1 MATRANDL
9 GAAFFYHLT
18 QSTLEQTL
26 PTLLAKSRA
35 AGWVIE
41 VRGTDAAAMERLD
54 VALWQSPPDG
64 FLPHGLAG
72 GAHDADQTI
81 LLTVGQPA
89 VNGPT
94 ALLSVHGADV
104 TAAEVQGMARVSILF
119 DGHDGAALDKARS
132 QWKALTDAGCAAQ
145 YWAQEDGRWTKKAEK
160 DPAAS

>member
-1 MATRANDL
+1 M

-18 QSTLEQTL
+18 HSTLEQTL

-41 VRGTDAAAMERLD
+41 VRGADAAAMERLD
-54 VALWQSPPDG
+54 AALWQGPADG

-72 GAHDADQTI
+72 GAHDADQPI

-89 VNGPT
+89 VNGAT

-104 TAAEVQGMARVSILF
+104 TVDEVQGM
-119 DGHDGAALDKARS
+119 
-132 QWKALTDAGCAAQ
+132 
-145 YWAQEDGRWTKKAEK
+145 E
-160 DPAAS
+160 